1 MKKNVDFSRT
11 DSKRK
16 KGGNIIPALCNI
28 FGIAILVGVI
38 LLLIPITVPKFAGY
52 EVYNVVSPSMEP
64 SIPMGSLVIV
74 KPTDGPELEIGDVA
88 AFRGGES
95 VIAHRV
101 TANRVIEG
109 ELSTKGDANE
119 EEDINPVPYSNLVGR
134 VERSIPRLGTLM
146 SYLTTLLGKAYLLLV
161 ISCGVMFNML
171 ASRLRKSRK
180 T

>member
-1 MKKNVDFSRT
+1 M
-11 DSKRK
+11 
-16 KGGNIIPALCNI
+16 
-28 FGIAILVGVI
+28 
-38 LLLIPITVPKFAGY
+38 
-52 EVYNVVSPSMEP
+52 
-64 SIPMGSLVIV
+64 
-74 KPTDGPELEIGDVA
+74 
-88 AFRGGES
+88 
-95 VIAHRV
+95 